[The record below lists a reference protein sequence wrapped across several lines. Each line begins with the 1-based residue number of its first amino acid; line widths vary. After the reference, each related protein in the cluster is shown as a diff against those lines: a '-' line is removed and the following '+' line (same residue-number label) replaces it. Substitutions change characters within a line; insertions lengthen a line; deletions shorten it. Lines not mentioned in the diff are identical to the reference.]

1 MVAYNEK
8 IDFET
13 VSEKELLQKLS
24 QAEDDLRDYG
34 VSFSEIS
41 SIQEN
46 QYNMDLESNVAEVW
60 LKELLVCLYD
70 WWYRAYM
77 GFLQYRKQKSK
88 NVELNKEKDIK
99 FAAIKL
105 IECLLNQN
113 QIDECVYRNIVKE
126 NAEILI

>member
-13 VSEKELLQKLS
+13 VSEKELLQELS
-24 QAEDDLRDYG
+24 QAEDDLRNYG

-46 QYNMDLESNVAEVW
+46 QYNMDLESDVAEIW
-60 LKELLVCLYD
+60 LKDLLVCLYD
-70 WWYRAYM
+70 WWYRTYI
-77 GFLQYRKQKSK
+77 GFLQYRKQKSQ
-88 NVELNKEKDIK
+88 NVKLDKEKDIK

-105 IECLLNQN
+105 IECLFNQN
-113 QIDECVYRNIVKE
+113 HIDECVYRNIVKE
-126 NAEILI
+126 NTEILM